1 MLCRTASQG
10 SATKTFKQ
18 NILEKCDIRNDEW
31 SAQVRLCVEG
41 ALSDLHAADGRY
53 HVDCMTNFMKIN
65 KSQYDPKCSMQQQQE
80 QDEALK
86 AVIAG

>member
-31 SAQVRLCVEG
+31 SDR
-41 ALSDLHAADGRY
+41 HAADGRY

-86 AVIAG
+86 AVIAD

>member
-1 MLCRTASQG
+1 MH
-10 SATKTFKQ
+10 
-18 NILEKCDIRNDEW
+18 
-31 SAQVRLCVEG
+31 VEG
-41 ALSDLHAADGRY
+41 TLSDLHAADGRY